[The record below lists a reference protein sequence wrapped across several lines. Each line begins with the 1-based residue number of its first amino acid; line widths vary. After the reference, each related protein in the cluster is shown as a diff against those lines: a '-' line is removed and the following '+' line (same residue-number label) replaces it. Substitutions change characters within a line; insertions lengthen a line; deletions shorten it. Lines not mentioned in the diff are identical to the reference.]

1 METAEAES
9 LAIAEAT
16 ASSLRQFLAQAEAGL
31 TNASAGLG
39 MEFVTGTPCDNSM
52 QTLANIILFVSS
64 ATTVDRDGRLLC
76 SAEPIPEGASSAD
89 WVWFRPMADDPGY
102 FVGDSLLSDLSGT
115 WVLPLVAPV
124 LDEQGQ
130 FAGAIAGAVSL
141 FGFAELMSGDR
152 QDEVLVTIETA
163 DHIVIARSL
172 NAEQWVGQPLPPR
185 RGTDELVAPGR
196 SIARGPDFEDI
207 ERAWGQIELENGWWV
222 YVGVPAETIFG
233 PARAA
238 AARQISATL
247 LVLLVGMLFAGF
259 SYRRISSALREL
271 ASGVLMTRR
280 GARPFTCLRG
290 PRRSSGPS
298 FSSSTRRCRAE
309 SAPKSL
315 SEPRASATSR
325 SSTLR
330 SSACP

>member
-76 SAEPIPEGASSAD
+76 SAEPIPEEASSAD

-172 NAEQWVGQPLPPR
+172 LSG
-185 RGTDELVAPGR
+185 RGFIG
-196 SIARGPDFEDI
+196 
-207 ERAWGQIELENGWWV
+207 
-222 YVGVPAETIFG
+222 
-233 PARAA
+233 
-238 AARQISATL
+238 
-247 LVLLVGMLFAGF
+247 
-259 SYRRISSALREL
+259 
-271 ASGVLMTRR
+271 
-280 GARPFTCLRG
+280 
-290 PRRSSGPS
+290 
-298 FSSSTRRCRAE
+298 
-309 SAPKSL
+309 
-315 SEPRASATSR
+315 
-325 SSTLR
+325 
-330 SSACP
+330 